1 MLSWDRPVEIYRN
14 EGVVALG
21 AKTAR
26 LLGHRAIDT
35 YWVGR
40 RSRPITVAG
49 VTATFPIEDWYE
61 SYRLRR
67 SLSLERPMLRD
78 LLTSLR
84 PDDVFY
90 DVGAHVGL
98 YSCFA
103 ASVVGGDQVVAFE
116 PDPTNVETLCRN
128 LSHNTSGANV
138 VDCALASDAGT
149 ILLDGMDGPFR
160 SRGSIVSDGGP
171 NAIVVEQRAGD
182 ELVAREEIPPPTVLK
197 IDVEGAEALVLDGL
211 SRSIA
216 DERCRLV
223 YCELHHPED
232 DGRASIEG
240 RTADPNGTIS
250 RLHSLGFETEVLDD
264 RNGEVLVKARRTTS

>member
-1 MLSWDRPVEIYRN
+1 MLSWDRPVEIFRDQ
-14 EGVVALG
+14 GVVALG

-26 LLGHRAIDT
+26 LLGHRLIDA

-49 VTATFPIEDWYE
+49 VTATFPIDDRHE

-103 ASVVGGDQVVAFE
+103 AQVIGGDRVVAFE
-116 PDPTNVETLCRN
+116 PDPENVETLCRN
-128 LSHNTSGANV
+128 LSYNADGARV
-138 VDCALASDAGT
+138 LDCALASRAGT
-149 ILLDGMDGPFR
+149 VLLDGEDDPFR
-160 SRGSIVSDGGP
+160 SRGSIVTDGGG
-171 NAIVVEQRAGD
+171 NAIVVEQRTGD
-182 ELVAREEIPPPTVLK
+182 VLVARGLIPPPTVLK
-197 IDVEGAEALVLDGL
+197 IDVEGAESLVIDGL
-211 SRSIA
+211 SESLA

-223 YCELHHPED
+223 YCELHRPAERRPSTEDCGSTPE
-232 DGRASIEG
+232 AV
-240 RTADPNGTIS
+240 TS
-250 RLHSLGFETEVLDD
+250 RLRSLGFETEVLDD
-264 RNGEVLVKARRTTS
+264 RNAEVLLKARRPA

>member
-14 EGVVALG
+14 EGVVTLG

-35 YWVGR
+35 YWAGR
-40 RSRPITVAG
+40 ESRPVTVAG
-49 VTATFPIEDWYE
+49 VTATFPIEGWAE

-67 SLSLERPMLRD
+67 SLSLERPMLSD
-78 LLTSLR
+78 LLASLR

-98 YSCFA
+98 YSCLA
-103 ASVVGGDQVVAFE
+103 ANVVGGDRVVAFE
-116 PDPTNVETLCRN
+116 PDPKNVETLCRN
-128 LSHNTSGANV
+128 LSHNTSEANV
-138 VDCALASDAGT
+138 LDCALASGAGR

-171 NAIVVEQRAGD
+171 DAIVVEQRAGD
-182 ELVAREEIPPPTVLK
+182 GLVARGEIPPPTVLK
-197 IDVEGAEALVLDGL
+197 IDVEGAEGLVLEGL

-223 YCELHHPED
+223 YCELHHQND
-232 DGRASIEG
+232 DRGTPTEARG
-240 RTADPNGTIS
+240 ADPNGTIS
-250 RLHSLGFETEVLDD
+250 RLRSLGFETEVLDD
-264 RNGEVLVKARRTTS
+264 RNGEVLVKARRPTG